1 MKFVLASQNVHKQ
14 RELQAVL
21 APYGV
26 ELLLQRDLGVPIDVD
41 ETGATFAENARLKAD
56 AALRATGLAA
66 IADDSGLMVDALGGA
81 PGVYS
86 ARYAGPDATD
96 AQRMDKLLH
105 ELDGVPAEQRT
116 ARFVSAICVVY
127 PDGERMDVEGVCE
140 GSVAFAPRGHDGFG
154 YDPIFLVGEKTYAEL
169 TPAEK
174 DAVSHRGK
182 ALRELAACLEERHGN

>member
-1 MKFVLASQNVHKQ
+1 MRRRFRRRCLHDKEDACEICDGNAQPQQTVGIAAD
-14 RELQAVL
+14 LQE
-21 APYGV
+21 V
-26 ELLLQRDLGVPIDVD
+26 E
-41 ETGATFAENARLKAD
+41 ETGTTFAENAYLKAK
-56 AALRATGLAA
+56 AACEQTGLPAV
-66 IADDSGLMVDALGGA
+66 ADDSGLVVDALNGA

-174 DAVSHRGK
+174 DVVSHRGK
-182 ALRELAACLEERHGN
+182 ALRELAARLEERHGN